1 MNFERVIAVRTGKTV
16 YRDGNRVIK
25 VFDSDYSKADVLTEA
40 LNCARVEQT
49 GLDIAKILEVT
60 MIDGKWAILSEYIE
74 GKPLDRLMKENP
86 EKKDSYLEPKHNKV
100 CHGDFNPSNIIL
112 TPDGKPYILD
122 WSHATQGN
130 ASADAAQTYLLF
142 CLSGEKETAEQYL
155 TLYCEKSRTAKK
167 YVQSWLPIVA
177 AAQSS
182 AEGMTEKREF
192 LLSWV
197 NVMDYE

>member
-86 EKKDSYLEPKHNKV
+86 DDRFAEDIGSARNIHNFQRRFV
-100 CHGDFNPSNIIL
+100 DLLHFQFFIQNHNRVRRVFNNRIGKIL
-112 TPDGKPYILD
+112 R
-122 WSHATQGN
+122 
-130 ASADAAQTYLLF
+130 F
-142 CLSGEKETAEQYL
+142 
-155 TLYCEKSRTAKK
+155 
-167 YVQSWLPIVA
+167 
-177 AAQSS
+177 
-182 AEGMTEKREF
+182 F
-192 LLSWV
+192 LQ
-197 NVMDYE
+197 ER